1 MEDLFLHEGGTM
13 TATRE
18 ELENELC
25 DIYEARREGEKREEE
40 ILAEIRELDPGFQ
53 NFDIVKILQTPPS
66 EQISSLNEDEEE
78 KPYRD
83 EVTGDPLSEHKA
95 REEWERQGN

>member
-1 MEDLFLHEGGTM
+1 M

-40 ILAEIRELDPGFQ
+40 ILAEIRKLDPGFQ
-53 NFDIVKILQTPPS
+53 GLDIVKMLRKP
-66 EQISSLNEDEEE
+66 LDETLDAITRAQRE
-78 KPYRD
+78 K
-83 EVTGDPLSEHKA
+83 
-95 REEWERQGN
+95 QGY